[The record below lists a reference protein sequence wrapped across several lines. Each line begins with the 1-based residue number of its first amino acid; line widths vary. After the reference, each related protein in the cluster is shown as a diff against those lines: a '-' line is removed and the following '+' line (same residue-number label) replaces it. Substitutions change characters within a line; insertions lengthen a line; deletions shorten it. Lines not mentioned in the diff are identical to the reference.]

1 MVFLCI
7 KKRVIK
13 INSRYTI
20 VTVQQALCTIFLFQ
34 VQTLFYQNCKNIG
47 KSHAYQANFDK
58 SPIKFFAGGK
68 SKHR

>member
-1 MVFLCI
+1 MVFLRI
-7 KKRVIK
+7 KKRVIE
-13 INSRYTI
+13 INARYTI
-20 VTVQQALCTIFLFQ
+20 VTVQQALRPIFLFQ
-34 VQTLFYQNCKNIG
+34 VQTLFYQNCKNID